1 MNHINLHLLDD
12 HPMVLDGLQSM
23 LAAAEDLHISGVFG
37 TAAAL
42 QTAWAMG
49 NLPDVLL
56 LDIHLKDSDGLDL
69 CKILT
74 KNHPSVKIIALT
86 SLDQTPIIRQMLKNG
101 AAGYVLKNADQ
112 TTILAAIRTVANGG
126 EYLHAEVQQQLLN
139 EALSRP
145 NPSKTYFPTLTRRE
159 KEVLTLI
166 IEEKTTQE
174 IAESLFIS
182 VNTVETHRMNLIQ
195 KLGVKNVAGLV
206 RVAIERGL
214 V

>member
-1 MNHINLHLLDD
+1 MTHINLQLLDD

-23 LAAAEDLHISGVFG
+23 LAAAEDLNISGVFSSVM
-37 TAAAL
+37 AL
-42 QTAWAMG
+42 HTAWAAG
-49 NLPDVLL
+49 NIPDVLL
-56 LDIHLKDSDGLDL
+56 LDIHLKDGDGLEL
-69 CKILT
+69 CKALT

-86 SLDQTPIIRQMLKNG
+86 SIDQTPIIRQMLKNG
-101 AAGYVLKNADQ
+101 AAGYVLKSADQ
-112 TTILAAIRTVANGG
+112 ADILMAIRTVANGG

-139 EALSRP
+139 EALLRP
-145 NPSKTYFPTLTRRE
+145 NPSKTYLPTLTRRE

-174 IAESLFIS
+174 IANILFIS
-182 VNTVETHRMNLIQ
+182 TNTVETHRMNLIQ
-195 KLGVKNVAGLV
+195 KMGVKNVAGLV